1 MRRPRRT
8 WGQRLLLTFN
18 CLLIL
23 VCLAAAA
30 GLVYA
35 GQGLSDVPRISL
47 GSALTENK
55 PASEPQNI
63 LLVGIDD
70 GSELPA
76 GDPVLRGR
84 DTSYNT
90 DTIMILRVDPGSD
103 QAALLSL
110 PRDLWVTIGDT
121 SSMGRINS
129 AQALGGPETLIA
141 TINNNFQIEIDHY
154 AQVNFAGFRD
164 LVSAIDGVPIYFPWP
179 ARDTHSG
186 LAVEEPGCITLDP
199 DQALGLNRSRYFE
212 KYENDKW
219 RSDPLSDLGRIQRQQ
234 VFIRAALKRAVN
246 KGVRNPFTLNE
257 LVNVAKKSVK
267 IDDSFTGSDIVNL
280 GMEFRNFNPDSLVL
294 YSPPVVGFTGSGGA
308 SLLKLGDGA
317 EAVFDVFR
325 GVSDEDDLIGAT
337 TVEVRN
343 GSGVS
348 GQGAEA
354 LDAFGAL
361 GFTTVRS
368 IDSNNFPG
376 PDTVVLFAPG
386 QEAKAVEVARY
397 IDGPLRFQEDTGLT
411 DVNIAVVTGD
421 AFVGIRAEPVDAG
434 PLEAQLPTS
443 TTTTSESTSVTE
455 APTTTTTTAPNSF
468 IPEPP
473 PGITCS

>member
-1 MRRPRRT
+1 M
-8 WGQRLLLTFN
+8 
-18 CLLIL
+18 

-30 GLVYA
+30 GLAYA

-47 GSALTENK
+47 GSALTEDK

-110 PRDLWVTIGDT
+110 PRDLWVKIGDT

-129 AQALGGPETLIA
+129 AQALGGPESLIA

-212 KYENDKW
+212 KYEDDRW
-219 RSDPLSDLGRIQRQQ
+219 RTDPLSDLSRIQRQQ

-257 LVNVAKKSVK
+257 LVNVAKNSVK
-267 IDDSFTGSDIVNL
+267 IDDSFTGSDIVSL
-280 GMEFRNFNPDSLVL
+280 GMEFRDFNPDSLVL
-294 YSPPVVGFTGSGGA
+294 YSPPVVGFKGSGGA
-308 SLLKLGDGA
+308 DLLKLGDGA

-325 GVSDEDDLIGAT
+325 GTSDEDDLVGST
-337 TVEVRN
+337 SVEVRN
-343 GSGVS
+343 GSGVA
-348 GQGAEA
+348 GQGALTLEA
-354 LDAFGAL
+354 FDER

-368 IDSNNFPG
+368 LDSNNFPG

-386 QEAKAVEVARY
+386 QEAKAIEVARY
-397 IDGPLRFQEDTGLT
+397 IDGPLRFQEDIGLT

-421 AFVGIRAEPVDAG
+421 EFVGIRVEPVDAA
-434 PLEAQLPTS
+434 PLQAQLPT
-443 TTTTSESTSVTE
+443 TTTSPDTTTVTE
-455 APTTTTTTAPNSF
+455 APTTTTTVAPNSF
-468 IPEPP
+468 VPEPP
-473 PGITCS
+473 PGVTC